1 MEICLTN
8 STKFRND
15 YPEWPG
21 ITISLNETIKQIIE
35 SYLPQLVEA

>member
-8 STKFRND
+8 SAKFKTD

-21 ITISLNETIKQIIE
+21 ITISLNEIIKQIIE
-35 SYLPQLVEA
+35 SYLPQPVEA